1 MKNVKWW
8 RKIRRVEMERVV
20 MDGQEMKAAFREA
33 RNSPLWAGIKQVLQA
48 MEDEELRT
56 GGEPS
61 ASVQVK
67 QECMVR
73 VDELRQV
80 RLQIEEMMEM

>member
-1 MKNVKWW
+1 M
-8 RKIRRVEMERVV
+8 RRVEMERVT

-33 RNSPLWAGIKQVLQA
+33 RNSPLWAGIKQVLQV

-56 GGEPS
+56 GGEPL
-61 ASVQVK
+61 ASVQMK
-67 QECMVR
+67 QESMVR

-80 RLQIEEMMEM
+80 RLQIEEMMEG

>member
-33 RNSPLWAGIKQVLQA
+33 RNSPLWVGIKQVLQA